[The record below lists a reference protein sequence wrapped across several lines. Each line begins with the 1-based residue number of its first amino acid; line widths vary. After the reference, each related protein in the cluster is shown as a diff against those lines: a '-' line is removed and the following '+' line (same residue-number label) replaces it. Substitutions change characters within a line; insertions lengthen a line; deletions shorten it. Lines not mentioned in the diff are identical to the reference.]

1 MGRTDSTLT
10 ALREVLLPTDLAAA
24 IEVRASVD
32 AAVLV
37 PLHMK
42 RGVLHAVFTRRH
54 HELPRHAG
62 EISFPGGR
70 RDAEDAD
77 LIATA
82 LRETHEEVGL
92 PPDSVELIGALE
104 PIPTV
109 VTGYAIHPF
118 VGIVPNSFRWTPS
131 DGEVAAVID
140 LPLPAVAAGYERRR
154 LVRRGAAIRTD
165 AYVVDD
171 HVIWGATARIVSDL
185 LERGGALITGSGT
198 DAGSGADAAAGAP
211 AAGASAT

>member
-1 MGRTDSTLT
+1 MSRTDPKLV
-10 ALREVLLPTDLAAA
+10 ALSELLLPADQAAA
-24 IEVRASVD
+24 IEVRASVQ

-42 RGVLHAVFTRRH
+42 QGVVHAVFTRRH
-54 HELPRHAG
+54 HDLPRHAG

-70 RDAEDAD
+70 RDAGDAD

-92 PPDSVELIGALE
+92 PADSVQVIGALE
-104 PIPTV
+104 PIPTI
-109 VTGYAIHPF
+109 VTGYGIHPF
-118 VGIVPNSFRWTPS
+118 VGIVPGNFRWTPS

-140 LPLPAVAAGYERRR
+140 LPLPAVAAGYGRRR

-165 AYVVDD
+165 TYVVDE
-171 HVIWGATARIVSDL
+171 HMIWGATARIVSDL
-185 LERGGALITGSGT
+185 LDRAGGLLS
-198 DAGSGADAAAGAP
+198 DADAAAGAS
-211 AAGASAT
+211 AAKSS

>member
-1 MGRTDSTLT
+1 MSRTDSTLA

-24 IEVRASVD
+24 IEVRASVQ

-42 RGVLHAVFTRRH
+42 RGAVHAVFTRRQH
-54 HELPRHAG
+54 DLPRHAG

-70 RDAEDAD
+70 RDADDAD

-92 PPDSVELIGALE
+92 PPESVELIGALE

-118 VGIVPNSFRWTPS
+118 VGIVPSNFRWTPS
-131 DGEVAAVID
+131 HREVAAVID
-140 LPLPAVAAGYERRR
+140 LPLSAVAAGYERRR
-154 LVRRGAAIRTD
+154 LVRRGTTIRTD
-165 AYVVDD
+165 TYVVDE
-171 HVIWGATARIVSDL
+171 HMIWGATARIVSDL
-185 LERGGALITGSGT
+185 LERGGTLL
-198 DAGSGADAAAGAP
+198 AGSGSDAP
-211 AAGASAT
+211 AGASATGASATGASAA

>member
-1 MGRTDSTLT
+1 MSRVDPKLL
-10 ALREVLLPTDLAAA
+10 ALGELLLPAEQAAA
-24 IEVRASVD
+24 IEVRASVQ

-37 PLHMK
+37 PVHIR

-92 PPDSVELIGALE
+92 PAESVRVIGALE
-104 PIPTV
+104 PIPTI

-118 VGIVPNSFRWTPS
+118 VGIVPGNFRWTPS
-131 DGEVAAVID
+131 DREVAAVID
-140 LPLPAVAAGYERRR
+140 LPLPAVAAGYGRRR

-165 AYVVDD
+165 TYTVDE
-171 HVIWGATARIVSDL
+171 HMIWGATARVVSDL
-185 LERGGALITGSGT
+185 LDRAGALLNGT
-198 DAGSGADAAAGAP
+198 DEAT
-211 AAGASAT
+211 GASAA

>member
-1 MGRTDSTLT
+1 MRRTDSTLA
-10 ALREVLLPTDLAAA
+10 ALREVLLPTQLAAA
-24 IEVRASVD
+24 IEVRASVQ

-77 LIATA
+77 LMATA

-92 PPDSVELIGALE
+92 PAESVELIGALE
-104 PIPTV
+104 PIPTI
-109 VTGYAIHPF
+109 VTGYGIHPF
-118 VGIVPNSFRWTPS
+118 VGIVPSNFRWKPS
-131 DGEVAAVID
+131 DREVAEVID
-140 LPLPAVAAGYERRR
+140 LPLPAVAAGYQRRR

-165 AYVVDD
+165 TYVVDQ
-171 HVIWGATARIVSDL
+171 HMIWGATARIVSDL
-185 LERGGALITGSGT
+185 LDRTGPLA
-198 DAGSGADAAAGAP
+198 AGSGIDEAA
-211 AAGASAT
+211 

>member
-1 MGRTDSTLT
+1 MPRTDPKLL
-10 ALREVLLPTDLAAA
+10 ALSKLLLPADEAAA
-24 IEVRASVD
+24 IEVRATTQ

-42 RGVLHAVFTRRH
+42 KGLMHAVFTRRH

-70 RDAEDAD
+70 RDPGDAD

-92 PPDSVELIGALE
+92 PAESVQVIGALE
-104 PIPTV
+104 PIPTI

-118 VGIVPNSFRWTPS
+118 VGIVPTNFRWTPS
-131 DGEVAAVID
+131 DSEVAAVID
-140 LPLPAVAAGYERRR
+140 LPLSAVAVGYGRRR

-165 AYVVDD
+165 TYVVDD
-171 HVIWGATARIVSDL
+171 HMIWGATARIVSDL
-185 LERGGALITGSGT
+185 LDRLGESLGGKGS
-198 DAGSGADAAAGAP
+198 
-211 AAGASAT
+211 AAGASAA

>member
-1 MGRTDSTLT
+1 MSRVDPRLQ
-10 ALREVLLPTDLAAA
+10 ALSELLLPADQAAA
-24 IEVRASVD
+24 IEVRASVQ

-37 PLHMK
+37 PLHI
-42 RGVLHAVFTRRH
+42 RQGVLHAVFTRRH

-92 PPDSVELIGALE
+92 PAESVQVLGALE
-104 PIPTV
+104 PIPTI

-118 VGIVPNSFRWTPS
+118 VGVVPGNFRWIPS
-131 DGEVAAVID
+131 NSEVAAVID
-140 LPLPAVAAGYERRR
+140 LPLPAVAAGYSRRR
-154 LVRRGAAIRTD
+154 LVRRGAALRTD
-165 AYVVDD
+165 TYTVDE
-171 HVIWGATARIVSDL
+171 HMIWGATARIVSDL
-185 LERGGALITGSGT
+185 LDRAGGLLSDEAT
-198 DAGSGADAAAGAP
+198 
-211 AAGASAT
+211 GASAA

>member
-1 MGRTDSTLT
+1 MSRADSTLK
-10 ALREVLLPTDLAAA
+10 LLPDLLLPAELAAA
-24 IEVRASVD
+24 IEVRASVQ

-37 PLHMK
+37 PLHLK

-54 HELPRHAG
+54 HDLPRHAG

-70 RDAEDAD
+70 RDDADAD
-77 LIATA
+77 LVATA

-92 PPDSVELIGALE
+92 PPESVEVIGALE

-118 VGIVPNSFRWTPS
+118 VGVVPGNFRWTPS

-140 LPLPAVAAGYERRR
+140 LPLPDVAAGYGRRR

-165 AYVVDD
+165 TYVVGD
-171 HVIWGATARIVSDL
+171 HMIWGATARIVSDL
-185 LERGGALITGSGT
+185 LDRVGSL
-198 DAGSGADAAAGAP
+198 AAGTGIDEP
-211 AAGASAT
+211 AGASAA

>member
-1 MGRTDSTLT
+1 MSRTEPPLV
-10 ALREVLLPTDLAAA
+10 ALSELLLPTDQAAA
-24 IEVRASVD
+24 IEVRANIQ

-37 PLHMK
+37 PLHIK

-70 RDAEDAD
+70 RDAGDAD
-77 LIATA
+77 LVATA

-92 PPDSVELIGALE
+92 PADSVQVIGALE

-118 VGIVPNSFRWTPS
+118 VGIVPGDYRWTPS
-131 DGEVAAVID
+131 DREVAAVID
-140 LPLPAVAAGYERRR
+140 LPLPAVAAGYGRRR

-165 AYVVDD
+165 TYVVDD
-171 HVIWGATARIVSDL
+171 HMIWGATARIVSDL
-185 LERGGALITGSGT
+185 LDRLDGLLTGS
-198 DAGSGADAAAGAP
+198 SADEAT
-211 AAGASAT
+211 GASAA

>member
-1 MGRTDSTLT
+1 
-10 ALREVLLPTDLAAA
+10 VQ
-24 IEVRASVD
+24 

-37 PLHMK
+37 PLHIK
-42 RGVLHAVFTRRH
+42 RGALHAVFTRRH
-54 HELPRHAG
+54 HDLPRHAG

-77 LIATA
+77 LVATA

-92 PPDSVELIGALE
+92 PPESVELIGALE

-118 VGIVPNSFRWTPS
+118 VGIVPGNFRWTPC

-140 LPLPAVAAGYERRR
+140 LPLPVVAAGYERRR

-165 AYVVDD
+165 TYVVDE
-171 HVIWGATARIVSDL
+171 HMIWGATARIVSDL
-185 LERGGALITGSGT
+185 LERGGTLITGVQ
-198 DAGSGADAAAGAP
+198 AGA
-211 AAGASAT
+211 ATGASAA